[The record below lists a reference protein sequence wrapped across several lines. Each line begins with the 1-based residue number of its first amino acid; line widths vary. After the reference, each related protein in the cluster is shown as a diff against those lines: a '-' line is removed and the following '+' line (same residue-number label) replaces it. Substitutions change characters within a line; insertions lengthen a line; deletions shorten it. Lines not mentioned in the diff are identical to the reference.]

1 MLEPWSILTR
11 FLFSVVNILGKT
23 VRLNKHTTMASVH
36 QVDIVENDKSM
47 IDLVSS
53 ELREHLQSFF
63 DRSCERLSG
72 KQKTIFV

>member
-1 MLEPWSILTR
+1 
-11 FLFSVVNILGKT
+11 
-23 VRLNKHTTMASVH
+23 MASVH